1 MRRSVSVLG
10 LGLALLAFGAGCKRE
25 KYRQRTDRDVSGIL
39 AQKNVVPSAPIQN
52 WNVYPDGRARF
63 ADPTAPDRPPMP
75 PDDELAKILSPNPQR
90 PGRAGI
96 FRVEGDGLRVQPP
109 TLAAHVKDAKAYWYR
124 DSRYSLHGDFEFAVR
139 YDLAQLGLG
148 G

>member
-1 MRRSVSVLG
+1 MRRSVPVLG

-39 AQKNVVPSAPIQN
+39 AQKNVVPSAPIEN

-63 ADPTAPDRPPMP
+63 ADSTSPDRPPMP
-75 PDDELAKILSPNPQR
+75 PDDELAKMLSPNPQR

-96 FRVEGDGLRVQPP
+96 FRVEGDGYMADIVSWDAQNRAEEKSGLAPAMVVSAP
-109 TLAAHVKDAKAYWYR
+109 TSAT
-124 DSRYSLHGDFEFAVR
+124 
-139 YDLAQLGLG
+139 
-148 G
+148 